1 MNLEHLGII
10 HPKAVYR
17 NLTVPELYEHAL
29 ERKEGVIMDNGALL
43 VKTGKYTG
51 RSAQDKFIVDS
62 EGVHDLIA
70 WGKVNVPVK
79 REKFD
84 AIKSKMVA
92 YLQGRDVFVFD
103 GFAGAD
109 KKYAKKFR
117 VICEYAS
124 EALFIRD
131 LLVRPTAE
139 ELASFGEPDYTLIA
153 CPGFKCSPEIDG
165 TRSEAAIMIDYEAHM
180 ILVAGSQYAGE
191 IKKSVFSTMNF
202 VLPLEGT
209 LPMHCSANMDPET
222 KETAVFFGLSGTGK
236 TTLSADPN
244 RMLIG
249 DDEHGWDDEGIFNIE
264 GGCYAKCIDLVE
276 EEQPE
281 IYRAIRFGALV
292 ENVVVDDKRHPDYSD
307 PSLAINSRVGY
318 PVEYIPNAAIPGIGG
333 IPKVV
338 IFLTCDSFGVLP
350 PISLLSKEAA
360 MYQFV
365 TGFTSKVA
373 GTEIGINEPVPT
385 FSTLFGEPFMPLRA
399 SVYAGML
406 GERIEKYNT
415 KVYLV
420 NTGWV
425 SGPAVN
431 PDGSK
436 NPRMKLRY
444 TRAMITAALN
454 DAYAKENVPFTHNDV
469 FNLDVPA
476 FVPGADVPAEIMNP
490 RNLWADKNAYDAQA
504 KKLAGMFQQ
513 NFEKKYPDMPE
524 AIKNAGPKA

>member
-1 MNLEHLGII
+1 
-10 HPKAVYR
+10 
-17 NLTVPELYEHAL
+17 
-29 ERKEGVIMDNGALL
+29 
-43 VKTGKYTG
+43 
-51 RSAQDKFIVDS
+51 
-62 EGVHDLIA
+62 
-70 WGKVNVPVK
+70 
-79 REKFD
+79 
-84 AIKSKMVA
+84 
-92 YLQGRDVFVFD
+92 
-103 GFAGAD
+103 
-109 KKYAKKFR
+109 
-117 VICEYAS
+117 
-124 EALFIRD
+124 
-131 LLVRPTAE
+131 
-139 ELASFGEPDYTLIA
+139 
-153 CPGFKCSPEIDG
+153 
-165 TRSEAAIMIDYEAHM
+165 
-180 ILVAGSQYAGE
+180 
-191 IKKSVFSTMNF
+191 
-202 VLPLEGT
+202 
-209 LPMHCSANMDPET
+209 
-222 KETAVFFGLSGTGK
+222 
-236 TTLSADPN
+236 
-244 RMLIG
+244 
-249 DDEHGWDDEGIFNIE
+249 E

-292 ENVVVDDKRHPDYSD
+292 ENVVVNDKREPDYSD

-490 RNLWADKNAYDAQA
+490 RNLWADKEAYDAQA